1 MPAPHKRIAGLY
13 AITPELDD
21 TGALLQMVRAALEGG
36 ARVVQY
42 RNKQSGSARRLE
54 HALGLSALCGHF
66 GARLII
72 NDDVALALEVDAD
85 GVHLGK
91 TDGDLAAA
99 RKKLGAGKLLGA
111 SCYNQIDLARS
122 AVAQGA
128 DHVAFGSVFV
138 SSTKPGAVRAEL
150 ALFAEGRALGVPMVA
165 IGGITHDNAAAVIAA
180 GADAVAVISDLFSAP
195 DVRVRAQQFSSLFP
209 PRAP

>member
-42 RNKQSGSARRLE
+42 RNKQSGGARRLE

-91 TDGDLAAA
+91 TDGDLAVA

-111 SCYNQIDLARS
+111 SCYNQIDLASS